1 MAMMERTTAAIH
13 RRGVTRV
20 TAIGLAVNLVLAAI
34 KIAVGLSGAS
44 HALVADGIHSLSD
57 TLTDLVIIVGV
68 RFWTQPADS
77 KHPHGH
83 LRLETLVTLG
93 IGLLLGAVALGV
105 LYRAF
110 VELDAQSVLAPHP
123 LALAVASAAILIKEW
138 LYRWTRRAGT
148 RLHSMP
154 LIANAWHHR
163 SDALSSLPVAVAVG
177 VSLIAPGLAMVDQLG
192 AMLVALFIFHAAWRI
207 VRPALGK
214 LLDSGAPPEVLDEID
229 RIAGATDRVH
239 RAHAIR
245 TRYIGCS
252 RLAVDLHILVDGA
265 LSVKEGHDV
274 ATAVKRRL
282 EAEGPGIADVVVHI
296 EPDDHDA
303 PQVPRSSSGKRG
315 GR

>member
-1 MAMMERTTAAIH
+1 MEHTTASVH

-20 TAIGLAVNLVLAAI
+20 TAIGMTINLALAGG
-34 KIAVGLSGAS
+34 KIAVGLGGAS

-57 TLTDLVIIVGV
+57 TLTDLAIIVGV
-68 RFWTQPADS
+68 RFWTQPADPE
-77 KHPHGH
+77 HPHGH
-83 LRLETLVTLG
+83 QRLETLVTLC
-93 IGLLLGAVALGV
+93 IGLLLGAVAIGV

-110 VELDAQSVLAPHP
+110 VEIGGASMLAPHP
-123 LALAVASAAILIKEW
+123 LALAVAAGAIVIKEW
-138 LYRWTRRAGT
+138 LYRWTRREGI

-163 SDALSSLPVAVAVG
+163 SDALSSLPVAAAVG
-177 VSLIAPGLAMVDQLG
+177 VSLIAPGLAVVDQLG

-229 RIAGATDRVH
+229 RIAGTTDRVR

-282 EAEGPGIADVVVHI
+282 ETEGPGIADVVVHI